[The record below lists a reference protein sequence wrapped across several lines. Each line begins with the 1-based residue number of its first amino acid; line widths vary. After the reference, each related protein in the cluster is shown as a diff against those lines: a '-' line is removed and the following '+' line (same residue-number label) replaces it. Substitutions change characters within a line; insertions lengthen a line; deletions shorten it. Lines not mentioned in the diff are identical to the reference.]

1 MVHVGNDTTEY
12 DNKGNITRQSPVGAF
27 QYTIS
32 GKPYAISGV
41 TPSGSA
47 IPLRSQTISYT
58 SFMRPDSIIENN
70 NFVAFTY
77 NVAGDRVR
85 TRSTLGSSLVYDRFY
100 AGGNYMVDVNASTTN
115 EYLYLGGDAYSA
127 PAVYIKN
134 STGNWNI
141 HYICRDYLGSITH
154 VTNSSGSLEQE
165 LSYDVWG
172 RLRNPA
178 TQEPYTPGN
187 EPVLYLGRG
196 YTGHEHLTA
205 FGLINMNSRL
215 YDPALGRFLSPDPY
229 IQAPDHSQNFNRYS
243 YCLNNPLKFTD
254 PSGNSWISD
263 KIGQFQKWFD
273 QHPGSWLY
281 NHGITSFSF
290 GTNVSYTPGKSNVD
304 FYTGGG
310 IGIAN
315 HQEIIMGNSFSR
327 NMKSGDGIS
336 KGQFGFGTSYSNPY
350 YPSTYDAP
358 EQTAAN
364 AFNNARGDYFE
375 AAGQGSSD
383 FDNWGSNFRT
393 AAGLT
398 FNWLVGAGK
407 ESYIFINS
415 PAANAFRNSRGIN
428 QARENYYNKGTTSG
442 GYSFG
447 LKDLFYYAGL
457 DPIEQFVGSYNY
469 NLKVVGD
476 NLQYVITNTTSFSS
490 ASYHIWPS
498 SWNWNSGPMGND
510 NQTYIFTESLRIKK

>member
-1 MVHVGNDTTEY
+1 LVHVGNDTTEY

-178 TQEPYTPGN
+178 TQESYAPGD

-243 YCLNNPLKFTD
+243 YCLNNPVKYTD
-254 PSGNSWISD
+254 PSGNSWISN
-263 KIGQFQKWFD
+263 FQEWFD
-273 QHPGSWLY
+273 RNVGSWLED
-281 NHGITSFSF
+281 HGITSLSLGYSTNGSF
-290 GTNVSYTPGKSNVD
+290 VGT
-304 FYTGGG
+304 G
-310 IGIAN
+310 IGYRN
-315 HQEIIMGNSFSR
+315 HQEIIAGYSLGERRKYRWGIGSDYNDPYYLGSYEAMEQN
-327 NMKSGDGIS
+327 IS
-336 KGQFGFGTSYSNPY
+336 KEISH
-350 YPSTYDAP
+350 
-358 EQTAAN
+358 
-364 AFNNARGDYFE
+364 ARGEYFE
-375 AAGQGSSD
+375 AQG
-383 FDNWGSNFRT
+383 
-393 AAGLT
+393 
-398 FNWLVGAGK
+398 
-407 ESYIFINS
+407 
-415 PAANAFRNSRGIN
+415 
-428 QARENYYNKGTTSG
+428 G
-442 GYSFG
+442 GVMHFTP
-447 LKDLFYYAGL
+447 LEL
-457 DPIEQFVGSYNY
+457 D
-469 NLKVVGD
+469 
-476 NLQYVITNTTSFSS
+476 
-490 ASYHIWPS
+490 
-498 SWNWNSGPMGND
+498 
-510 NQTYIFTESLRIKK
+510 